1 MPDVDIRLLEARHV
15 QPIAAA
21 FAAIGWDKP
30 ASQYERYLT
39 EQQRGD
45 RVVLVAFL
53 DGAFAGYLTIAWQ
66 SGYAPFREAGI
77 PEIVDFNVLPR
88 FRQRGIGSRLMDE
101 AEQRIAERSPV
112 AGIGV
117 GMDPDYGAAQRL
129 YVKRGYV
136 PDGLGLS
143 SNGRHVRWGE
153 TVRVDD
159 GLNLHFTKDLGR
171 TGVSPPE

>member
-1 MPDVDIRLLEARHV
+1 MPDPVIRTLEAGDV

-21 FAAIGWDKP
+21 FAAAGWNKP
-30 ASQYERYLT
+30 ASQYERYLA
-39 EQQRGD
+39 EQQRGE

-53 DGAFAGYLTIAWQ
+53 HGAFAGYLTIAWQ

-88 FRQRGIGSRLMDE
+88 LRRRGIGSRLMEE
-101 AEQRIAERSPV
+101 AEQRIAERSGAV
-112 AGIGV
+112 GIGV

-129 YVKRGYV
+129 YVKLGYI
-136 PDGLGLS
+136 PDGRGLS

-153 TVRVDD
+153 TVTVND
-159 GLNLHFTKDLGR
+159 GLNLHFTKDLR
-171 TGVSPPE
+171 RSGVRSPN